1 MDLFCGS
8 GTLYRKSSCGDSGRP
23 VNVRLFIRKCGPD
36 AFPPVAS
43 PRQWCRTGT
52 RSEPSE
58 CFLKEQPLKCWLDM
72 NHADVNTMRTKARGA
87 IGFLKGQLLETGAVE
102 PVIAL
107 LFSDRI
113 EQIQFDDRAVLDH
126 FDVRTMK
133 SFDYVR
139 RMVAIK
145 QPQSAMIAL
154 DVRMA
159 PVSEESGALP
169 ETTAIFVML
178 DSPLLTIQ
186 VILPYSRSGR
196 GIVFSKEQFT
206 EMTGAERD
214 SPCLLLKLFPNVPA
228 IVS

>member
-1 MDLFCGS
+1 
-8 GTLYRKSSCGDSGRP
+8 
-23 VNVRLFIRKCGPD
+23 
-36 AFPPVAS
+36 
-43 PRQWCRTGT
+43 
-52 RSEPSE
+52 
-58 CFLKEQPLKCWLDM
+58 M
-72 NHADVNTMRTKARGA
+72 NHADVHTMRTKARGA
-87 IGFLKGQLLETGAVE
+87 IGFLKSQLLETGTVE

-113 EQIQFDDRAVLDH
+113 EQIQFEDHAVLDH

-139 RMVAIK
+139 RIVAIK
-145 QPQSAMIAL
+145 HPQSAMIAL

-159 PVSEESGALP
+159 PLSGENGAPSEIM
-169 ETTAIFVML
+169 AIFVML

-186 VILPYSRSGR
+186 VILPYSRSSR

-206 EMTGAERD
+206 ETTGTERD

-228 IVS
+228 VVS

>member
-1 MDLFCGS
+1 
-8 GTLYRKSSCGDSGRP
+8 
-23 VNVRLFIRKCGPD
+23 
-36 AFPPVAS
+36 
-43 PRQWCRTGT
+43 
-52 RSEPSE
+52 
-58 CFLKEQPLKCWLDM
+58 M
-72 NHADVNTMRTKARGA
+72 NHADVNTMRAKARGA
-87 IGFLKGQLLETGAVE
+87 IGFLKSQLRETGTVE

-113 EQIQFDDRAVLDH
+113 EQIQFDDPAILDH

-139 RMVAIK
+139 RIVAIK

-159 PVSEESGALP
+159 PVSDERAERA
-169 ETTAIFVML
+169 EMTAIFVMV

-186 VILPYSRSGR
+186 VILPYSRSSR
-196 GIVFSKEQFT
+196 GIVFSKEQFA
-206 EMTGAERD
+206 EMTGSERD

-228 IVS
+228 LVS

>member
-1 MDLFCGS
+1 
-8 GTLYRKSSCGDSGRP
+8 
-23 VNVRLFIRKCGPD
+23 
-36 AFPPVAS
+36 
-43 PRQWCRTGT
+43 
-52 RSEPSE
+52 
-58 CFLKEQPLKCWLDM
+58 M
-72 NHADVNTMRTKARGA
+72 NHADVNTMRAKARGA
-87 IGFLKGQLLETGAVE
+87 IGFLKSQLCETGTVE

-113 EQIQFDDRAVLDH
+113 EQIQFDDPAILEH

-159 PVSEESGALP
+159 PASEESSGLAD
-169 ETTAIFVML
+169 TTAIFLML

-206 EMTGAERD
+206 EMAGAERD
-214 SPCLLLKLFPNVPA
+214 SPCPLLKLFPNVPTL
-228 IVS
+228 IS

>member
-1 MDLFCGS
+1 VASGSLFHA
-8 GTLYRKSSCGDSGRP
+8 KSRP
-23 VNVRLFIRKCGPD
+23 KRP
-36 AFPPVAS
+36 FPPVVS
-43 PRQWCRTGT
+43 LRQCCR
-52 RSEPSE
+52 RSIRAGPSE
-58 CFLKEQPLKCWLDM
+58 CFWKEQRLKCWQDM
-72 NHADVNTMRTKARGA
+72 NHADVNTMRAKARGA
-87 IGFLKGQLLETGAVE
+87 IGFLKSQLCETGTVE

-113 EQIQFDDRAVLDH
+113 EQIQFDDPAILEH

-159 PVSEESGALP
+159 PASEESSGLAD
-169 ETTAIFVML
+169 TTAIFVML

-206 EMTGAERD
+206 EMAGAERD

-228 IVS
+228 LVS

>member
-1 MDLFCGS
+1 MRNCGRA
-8 GTLYRKSSCGDSGRP
+8 G
-23 VNVRLFIRKCGPD
+23 
-36 AFPPVAS
+36 FPPDAS
-43 PRQWCRTGT
+43 PRQWCRTGA
-52 RSEPSE
+52 RAEPSE
-58 CFLKEQPLKCWLDM
+58 CFLKEQRLKCWLDM

-87 IGFLKGQLLETGAVE
+87 IGFLKGQLLETGTVE

-113 EQIQFDDRAVLDH
+113 EQIQFDDHAVLDH

-139 RMVAIK
+139 RIVAIK

-154 DVRMA
+154 DVRMV
-159 PVSEESGALP
+159 PLSEENDAPP

-186 VILPYSRSGR
+186 VIVPYSRSSC

-206 EMTGAERD
+206 EMNGAERD
-214 SPCLLLKLFPNVPA
+214 SPCLLLKLFPNA
-228 IVS
+228 SALVS

>member
-8 GTLYRKSSCGDSGRP
+8 DTIYGKPEREIPMHWWAFRFSFRNC
-23 VNVRLFIRKCGPD
+23 CPD
-36 AFPPVAS
+36 ASFPGGPSRKGTVATF
-43 PRQWCRTGT
+43 RGERF
-52 RSEPSE
+52 E
-58 CFLKEQPLKCWLDM
+58 CFLKGQRVKCWLDM
-72 NHADVNTMRTKARGA
+72 NHTDVNTMRTKARGA
-87 IGFLKGQLLETGAVE
+87 VGFLKSQLLETGTVE

-113 EQIQFDDRAVLDH
+113 EQIQFDDHSILDH
-126 FDVRTMK
+126 FDARTMK

-139 RMVAIK
+139 SIVAIK

-154 DVRMA
+154 AVRMA
-159 PVSEESGALP
+159 PVSEGRGALA

-186 VILPYSRSGR
+186 VILPYSRSSR
-196 GIVFSKEQFT
+196 GIVFSREQFT

-214 SPCLLLKLFPNVPA
+214 SPCLLLKLFPNAPA
-228 IVS
+228 LAS

>member
-1 MDLFCGS
+1 
-8 GTLYRKSSCGDSGRP
+8 
-23 VNVRLFIRKCGPD
+23 
-36 AFPPVAS
+36 
-43 PRQWCRTGT
+43 
-52 RSEPSE
+52 
-58 CFLKEQPLKCWLDM
+58 M

-87 IGFLKGQLLETGAVE
+87 IGFLKSQLLETGTVK

-113 EQIQFDDRAVLDH
+113 EQIQFDDHAVLDH

-139 RMVAIK
+139 RIVAVK

-159 PVSEESGALP
+159 PLAEENGALP
-169 ETTAIFVML
+169 ETMAIFVML

-186 VILPYSRSGR
+186 VILPYSRSSR
-196 GIVFSKEQFT
+196 GTVFSKEQFT

-214 SPCLLLKLFPNVPA
+214 SPCLLLKLFTNAPA
-228 IVS
+228 LVS

>member
-1 MDLFCGS
+1 M
-8 GTLYRKSSCGDSGRP
+8 
-23 VNVRLFIRKCGPD
+23 NVRLFIRNCDPD
-36 AFPPVAS
+36 AFPPVAA

-107 LFSDRI
+107 LFNDRI